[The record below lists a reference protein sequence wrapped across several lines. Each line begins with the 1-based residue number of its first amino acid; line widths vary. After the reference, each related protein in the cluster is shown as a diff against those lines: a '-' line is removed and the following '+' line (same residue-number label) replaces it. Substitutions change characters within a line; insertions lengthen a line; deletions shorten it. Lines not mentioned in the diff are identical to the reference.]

1 MNTNDIEIEA
11 KFYLHQLQSL
21 EQRLVE
27 AGAERVQA
35 RIHETNL
42 RFDLPDGSLARN
54 RQVLRLRQD
63 ANNVVTF
70 KGPAQLG
77 AAVAIRQ
84 EIEVNVSDFE
94 AMRRILEALGY
105 RVVVMYEKWRT
116 TYRLGDLEIVLDE
129 LPYGYFCE
137 IEALNPAAIQAV
149 MDSLDLDWEARIPDS
164 YLGLFERFKAN
175 TGLQAADL
183 SFSAFAGIEVR
194 PKDLGVRYA
203 D

>member
-1 MNTNDIEIEA
+1 MNTNDMEIEA

-27 AGAERVQA
+27 AGAELVQP
-35 RIHETNL
+35 RTHETNL
-42 RFDLPDGSLARN
+42 RFDLVDGSLARN

-70 KGPAQLG
+70 KGPAQMG
-77 AAVAIRQ
+77 ATVAIRQ
-84 EIEVNVSDFE
+84 EIEVNVSDFD

-116 TYRLGDLEIVLDE
+116 TYRMGDLEIVLDE
-129 LPYGYFCE
+129 MPYGYFCE

-149 MDSLDLDWEARIPDS
+149 MEPLDLDWEARISDS
-164 YLGLFERFKAN
+164 YLGLFDRFKAN

-183 SFSAFAGIEVR
+183 SFSAFAGVKVR
-194 PKDLGVRYA
+194 PKDLGVRFA